1 MASEINYFS
10 VSSVIILKEPST
22 LKLMVYN
29 PQKSYSDGS
38 ATGIQFSILG
48 PVLFLIYMN
57 DVMSASEYFTFTL
70 YADDTTLFSTM
81 LYSLSAL
88 PNEHTALPNEHN
100 VLINGEYLKVNDSH
114 VSIRL
119 YLNTNKTKYMI
130 FRSSKQNTSVTFPST

>member
-10 VSSVIILKEPST
+10 VSSGIFLKEPST

-38 ATGIQFSILG
+38 ARGIQFSILG

-57 DVMSASEYFTFTL
+57 DITSASEYVIFTL

-81 LYSLSAL
+81 SYSL
-88 PNEHTALPNEHN
+88 PALPNEHN
-100 VLINGEYLKVNDSH
+100 VLINGEFLKVNDSH

-119 YLNTNKTKYMI
+119 YLNANKTKYMI
-130 FRSSKQNTSVTFPST
+130 FRSSKKRHK